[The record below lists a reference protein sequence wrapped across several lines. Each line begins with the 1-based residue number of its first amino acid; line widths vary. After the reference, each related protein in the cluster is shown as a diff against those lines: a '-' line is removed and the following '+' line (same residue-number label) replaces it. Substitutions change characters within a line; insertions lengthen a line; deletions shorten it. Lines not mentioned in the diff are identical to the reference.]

1 MIMGKILLTIIGV
14 LLVVTGGV
22 WTLQGVGY
30 IKGSFMT
37 GTTTWSVVGPIVV
50 IIGLAMA
57 ATGLRR
63 RRAPR

>member
-1 MIMGKILLTIIGV
+1 MGKILLTVIGV
-14 LLVVTGGV
+14 LLVVAGGV

-37 GTTTWSVVGPIVV
+37 GTTTWSVVGPVVV

>member
-1 MIMGKILLTIIGV
+1 MIMGKILLTVIGV

-37 GTTTWSVVGPIVV
+37 GTTTWTVIGPAVV

-57 ATGLRR
+57 AAGLR

>member
-1 MIMGKILLTIIGV
+1 MGKILLTVIGV

-37 GTTTWSVVGPIVV
+37 GTTTWSVIGPVVV

-57 ATGLRR
+57 ATGLRG
-63 RRAPR
+63 RRAQR

>member
-1 MIMGKILLTIIGV
+1 MGKILLTIIGV
-14 LLVVTGGV
+14 LLVVAGGV

-37 GTTTWSVVGPIVV
+37 GTTTWTVIGPVVV

>member
-1 MIMGKILLTIIGV
+1 MIMGKILLTIIGI
-14 LLVVTGGV
+14 LLVVVGGV

-37 GTTTWSVVGPIVV
+37 GTTTWSVIGPVVV

>member
-1 MIMGKILLTIIGV
+1 MGKILLTVIGV
-14 LLVVTGGV
+14 ILVVAGGV

-37 GTTTWSVVGPIVV
+37 GTTTWSVIGPIVV

-63 RRAPR
+63 RAPR

>member
-1 MIMGKILLTIIGV
+1 MGKILLTVIGV
-14 LLVVTGGV
+14 ILVVVGGV

>member
-1 MIMGKILLTIIGV
+1 MGKILLTVIGV
-14 LLVVTGGV
+14 LFVVAGGV

>member
-37 GTTTWSVVGPIVV
+37 STTTWSIIGPVVV
-50 IIGLAMA
+50 IIGLTMA
-57 ATGLRR
+57 AAGLRG
-63 RRAPR
+63 RRAQR

>member
-63 RRAPR
+63 RRATR

>member
-1 MIMGKILLTIIGV
+1 
-14 LLVVTGGV
+14 VVVGGV